1 MSCSE
6 FQILMNRD
14 IDGILDS
21 AGQTRLSGHLAS
33 CPQCT
38 SEQASLLAIRGACR
52 ELRNVDVRP
61 GLAEAIIEKAT
72 APRVPL
78 LRFPRHVLIPVAA
91 SILALCLISFAAGS
105 RFNGLKP
112 IEGVS
117 AKKDW
122 NRVDEA
128 QYRTFLADKVGL
140 PSDRVEAI
148 IKVRRDFDAKRQA
161 ADDDRKDQFEKLS
174 KSEIDEIWRL
184 LPEDARTRYL
194 EHDKSF
200 TVPR

>member
-6 FQILMNRD
+6 FQILMNREL
-14 IDGILDS
+14 DGVLDS
-21 AGQTRLSGHLAS
+21 AGQTRLSGHLAA
-33 CPQCT
+33 CPRCA
-38 SEQASLLAIRGACR
+38 SEQASLHAIRGACR

-105 RFNGLKP
+105 RFGDLRPSEVK
-112 IEGVS
+112 
-117 AKKDW
+117 AARDWKKF
-122 NRVDEA
+122 DET
-128 QYRTFLADKVGL
+128 QYRSFLADKVGL
-140 PSDRVEAI
+140 PADRVEAI
-148 IKVRRDFDAKRQA
+148 IKVRRDFDARRQA
-161 ADDDRKDQFEKLS
+161 ADDDHRDQFEKIA
-174 KSEIDEIWRL
+174 KSEVDEIWKL
-184 LPEDARTRYL
+184 LPEDARVRYL